1 MSTSPDP
8 SAGAGYTVL
17 ARRYRPARF
26 EDCIG
31 QEHVAQALKNAID
44 SQRVAH
50 AYLFCGSR
58 GVGKTSMAR
67 IFAKALNCEKGP
79 TGLPCG
85 ECESCQ
91 SITAGSDLDVVE
103 IDGASNRGIEE
114 IRELRAG
121 VAYRP
126 SRSRYKIYIIDEVHM
141 LTKEAFNALLKTLE
155 EPPGHVKFVFAT
167 TEPQKI
173 PITILSRCQ
182 RYDFAGIGLEQIRH
196 RLAEIVAAE
205 GMTTDDEAL
214 EIVARRARGSMRDSQ
229 SLLDQVLAYAA
240 GHLTAEVVHRLLG
253 TAGEERVFS
262 LGQAI
267 FQQDAAQSL
276 RIVDQA
282 VGEGVQLGEWVDQML
297 DLFRDLLVLTVDP
310 TANLL
315 SMADRYRPELARL
328 IEGRSTE
335 RIMEMMDILA
345 SARQRLRGSPFGRTI
360 VEMTL
365 VRLCRL
371 DQFLSLS
378 VLESTPAS
386 MTQRAAAAPSTLP
399 AKKNGFDP
407 VTTVAARTDAGDI
420 ADRLAAAGQRLAHSV
435 TATVAPAE
443 EKTQATSAAPIS
455 APSPAE
461 SALAEPLSKEVVVT
475 NWPIARK
482 GIADPFLA
490 ASLDQVVEVSFDPP
504 RTVVLRFPATAT
516 VSKARCEGAVDVIRP
531 AWERVLGQQV
541 NVRFDQKEAD
551 PAAPSRSTSRSP
563 LQLREEASRDPVVQQ
578 AEMLLGARIFDVT
591 VMPTHSLPV
600 GGAEDET
607 DKRS

>member
-155 EPPGHVKFVFAT
+155 EPPAHVKFVFAT

-240 GHLTAEVVHRLLG
+240 GHLTADVVHRLLG

-267 FQQDAAQSL
+267 FQQEAAQSL
-276 RIVDQA
+276 RIVDEA

-297 DLFRDLLVLTVDP
+297 DFFRDLLVLTVDP
-310 TANLL
+310 AAGLL
-315 SMADRYRPELARL
+315 SMAERYRPELIRL

-345 SARQRLRGSPFGRTI
+345 SCRQRLRGSPYGRTI
-360 VEMTL
+360 VEMTV

-378 VLESTPAS
+378 VLESSP
-386 MTQRAAAAPSTLP
+386 PLP
-399 AKKNGFDP
+399 AKKNGSERLTSGESSVVAVSD
-407 VTTVAARTDAGDI
+407 VAA
-420 ADRLAAAGQRLAHSV
+420 RLAAAGQRLAESRK
-435 TATVAPAE
+435 VAEPPAQE
-443 EKTQATSAAPIS
+443 RKPAAMTSAGS
-455 APSPAE
+455 ATASPLTE
-461 SALAEPLSKEVVVT
+461 LASPEPLSQEIIDKH
-475 NWPIARK
+475 WPSVRK
-482 GIADPFLA
+482 GIGDPFLS
-490 ASLDQVVEVSFDPP
+490 ASLEQVTEVSFVPP
-504 RTVVLRFPATAT
+504 GTISLKFPATAT

-531 AWERVLGQQV
+531 AWETALGRPV
-541 NVRFDQKEAD
+541 TIRFDQKEAD

-578 AEMLLGARIFDVT
+578 AEMLLGAKVFDVT
-591 VMPTHSLPV
+591 VLPTHSAAV